1 MRVSETLFQRG
12 LFLPPPSTKVCVG
25 IATANFEESTRLASF
40 VRGILTTFNTRPS
53 LPFFDE
59 FVSLVGAYFTK
70 AFVDADS
77 STSFKN
83 SSKYWSQFP
92 SNSINRLAVD
102 RPFSPYQNMINISLL
117 IIWLFKVKSSFVTY
131 DICKY
136 DSIQETLIEVG
147 YTKMSLFIEMI
158 TEPFRSYVV
167 IGSIWIELGEGMD
180 GFIHE
185 THRMNETSDRCER
198 FRCGCGG
205 FGLRLKRRWRS
216 LQLGFEF
223 L

>member
-1 MRVSETLFQRG
+1 M
-12 LFLPPPSTKVCVG
+12 G
-25 IATANFEESTRLASF
+25 IATANFEESTRLAGF

-59 FVSLVGAYFTK
+59 FVSLVVGAYFTK

-102 RPFSPYQNMINISLL
+102 RPFSPFQNMIYISLL
-117 IIWLFKVKSSFVTY
+117 NIWLFKVKSSLATY

-158 TEPFRSYVV
+158 TEPFRSNVV
-167 IGSIWIELGEGMD
+167 IGTIWIELGEGMD

-185 THRMNETSDRCER
+185 THCMNETSDWCE
-198 FRCGCGG
+198 
-205 FGLRLKRRWRS
+205 
-216 LQLGFEF
+216 
-223 L
+223 